1 MYKIEGTMNKNIITF
16 LCSMNEVFVV
26 LYKEYSNMEAKWCD
40 IFEEN
45 FKVTLN
51 IVKRQLDDVDEDRLI
66 SVATRVAREITSLSL
81 EKGK

>member
-1 MYKIEGTMNKNIITF
+1 
-16 LCSMNEVFVV
+16 
-26 LYKEYSNMEAKWCD
+26 METKWCD

-51 IVKRQLDDVDEDRLI
+51 VVKRQLDDVDEDRLI